1 MTHYPVSSPV
11 TMQSESMSINEM
23 ELESTM
29 EELEVLVQKL
39 GVVKSSILEL
49 FHSLRSS
56 NQQLG
61 VVHKTESEVE
71 VQPFISQSGTKKSK
85 TFLSSKT
92 TKEPKTTEFVK
103 LDYSIQLSQIFYQRF
118 LENGEITLFSPHDV
132 LKLYEAFGTEEFDEL
147 YEKYERAT
155 SVPKTKVSARELI
168 TDLLK
173 ERAETTSYLHN
184 EY

>member
-1 MTHYPVSSPV
+1 MPKGITTPYQLSKLTYQHQSWQELELHSDNLHHAFSLTQMTHYPVSSPV
-11 TMQSESMSINEM
+11 TMQSESMSLNEL
-23 ELESTM
+23 ELESTL

-39 GVVKSSILEL
+39 GVVKSNILEL

-92 TKEPKTTEFVK
+92 TKEPKTTEFV
-103 LDYSIQLSQIFYQRF
+103 SSTILSNSHKSFIK
-118 LENGEITLFSPHDV
+118 GSWKMV
-132 LKLYEAFGTEEFDEL
+132 K
-147 YEKYERAT
+147 
-155 SVPKTKVSARELI
+155 
-168 TDLLK
+168 
-173 ERAETTSYLHN
+173 
-184 EY
+184 